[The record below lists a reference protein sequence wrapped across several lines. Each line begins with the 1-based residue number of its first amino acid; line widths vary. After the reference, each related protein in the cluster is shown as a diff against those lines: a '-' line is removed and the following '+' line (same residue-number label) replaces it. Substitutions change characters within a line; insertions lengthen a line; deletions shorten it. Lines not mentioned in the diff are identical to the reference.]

1 VIEEVL
7 PNALFRVRLGDGR
20 TVRAG
25 LAPAL
30 RHQIVRLIGGAK
42 VVVKLSQFDPGR
54 GQIIEKV

>member
-1 VIEEVL
+1 ML

-20 TVRAG
+20 TIRAG
-25 LAPAL
+25 LAPTL

-42 VVVKLSQFDPGR
+42 VVVKLSEFDPGR